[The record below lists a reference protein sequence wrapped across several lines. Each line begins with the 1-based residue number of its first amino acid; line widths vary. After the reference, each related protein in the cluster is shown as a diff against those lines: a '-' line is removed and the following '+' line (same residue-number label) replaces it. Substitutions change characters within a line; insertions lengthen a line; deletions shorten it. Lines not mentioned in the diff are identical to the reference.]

1 MVQKRKIR
9 CPQCGFLD
17 TIKKGKRN
25 GYSRYFCKNCGSYFT
40 DRRPHISEK
49 NMFVWFRR
57 WVREKQSISQI
68 AQESGH
74 SERTLKRYFYKV
86 LPTCPTWQIQ
96 KREKVNLLVD
106 GTYFTNKVC
115 LLLYRDN
122 NIKMTILYRLAQREG
137 LRDLMEDLQAIKDVG
152 IEVESVTCDGAANI
166 LKAVRNVFPEA
177 IIQRCTFHI
186 ANEVC
191 LWLTKKPKSEA
202 AKELRELV
210 GFLNK
215 VSTHEEAQLWMR
227 AFVDW
232 KTKFNSFINQ
242 KTTDEQSGRWWYT
255 HKTLHQSASHIE
267 RAMPNMF
274 CYLFSPKIP
283 KTSNS
288 IESFFGHLK
297 DHLRLH
303 RGLSNKHFKDFI
315 KWYLFLQS
323 NEGKVT
329 KNRGKKI

>member
-122 NIKMTILYRLAQREG
+122 NIQMTILYRLAQREG

-210 GFLNK
+210 GYLNK

-227 AFVDW
+227 AF
-232 KTKFNSFINQ
+232 
-242 KTTDEQSGRWWYT
+242 
-255 HKTLHQSASHIE
+255 
-267 RAMPNMF
+267 
-274 CYLFSPKIP
+274 
-283 KTSNS
+283 
-288 IESFFGHLK
+288 
-297 DHLRLH
+297 
-303 RGLSNKHFKDFI
+303 
-315 KWYLFLQS
+315 
-323 NEGKVT
+323 
-329 KNRGKKI
+329 

>member
-9 CPQCGFLD
+9 CPQCGFMD

-25 GYSRYFCKNCGSYFT
+25 GKSRYFCKNCGSYFT
-40 DRRPHISEK
+40 DRRPHIAEK

-57 WVREKQSISQI
+57 WVREKQSIPQISQS
-68 AQESGH
+68 SGY
-74 SERTLKRYFYKV
+74 SERTLKRYFYKI

-96 KREKVNLLVD
+96 KREKVNLLID
-106 GTYFTNKVC
+106 GTYFANKVC

-122 NIKMTILYRLAQREG
+122 NIKMTILYRLAQRES
-137 LRDLMEDLQAIKDVG
+137 LRDLMEDLRAIRDVG
-152 IEVESVTCDGAANI
+152 IDVESVTCDGAANI

-191 LWLTKKPKSEA
+191 LRLTKKPKSEA
-202 AKELRELV
+202 AQELRELV
-210 GFLNK
+210 GYLNK
-215 VSTHEEAQLWMR
+215 VSTHVEAQLWMQ

-232 KTKFNSFINQ
+232 RTKYNSFINQ

-267 RAMPNMF
+267 RALPNMF
-274 CYLFSPKIP
+274 CYLFSEKIP

-288 IESFFGHLK
+288 IEAFFGHLK

-323 NEGKVT
+323 NEGIVT
-329 KNRGKKI
+329 KNRGKKS